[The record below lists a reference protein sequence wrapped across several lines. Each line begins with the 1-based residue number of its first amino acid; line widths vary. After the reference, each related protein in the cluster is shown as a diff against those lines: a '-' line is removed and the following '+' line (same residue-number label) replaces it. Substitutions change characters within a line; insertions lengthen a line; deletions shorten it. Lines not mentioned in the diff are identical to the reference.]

1 MKDNGR
7 WKNTVAG
14 SEKKKIP
21 DWRASR
27 NSHSDL
33 EIRLHQWKTII
44 FEGDINEL
52 DLQIG
57 DLAGNIHSLETE
69 NLNNTSKLEDT
80 KECHGFTYKL
90 YNFKQE
96 ISSKIMENIIE
107 IIYRTNQ
114 QNFHINNDRKYLI

>member
-14 SEKKKIP
+14 SEEKKIP

-33 EIRLHQWKTII
+33 EIRLHQWKIII

-80 KECHGFTYKL
+80 KECHGFDGCHD
-90 YNFKQE
+90 
-96 ISSKIMENIIE
+96 I
-107 IIYRTNQ
+107 
-114 QNFHINNDRKYLI
+114 